1 LSFCHPGIDYLK
13 EREAREMGDLL
24 KDRVA
29 IVTGSGQGIGRAIAI
44 AMAKEGAKVVTNNRR
59 AGTKGGD
66 AETVANEIKITGGEA
81 APFFG
86 SISEFDVAEKLIEA
100 TVKSF
105 GRVDILINN
114 AGADAPRMVWNM
126 GEEDWDKCLDSY
138 LKGSFN
144 CIRFASALMRE
155 QRWGRIINTTSTAW
169 LGTVGHCNYGA
180 AKAGIV
186 GLTRAVAREVG
197 RYGVTCNAYAPT
209 AATRFTISGE
219 VIEGFKKRYEAG
231 LMTKE
236 RFEELTNPP
245 APETVAPFIIYL
257 CTDAA
262 ADING
267 QVFDVTGGS
276 IALYSEPAKK
286 KSIDK
291 KDGLWTVEELVEL
304 VPKVLLEDYKNP
316 SPPQPDK

>member
-1 LSFCHPGIDYLK
+1 
-13 EREAREMGDLL
+13 MGDWL

-29 IVTGSGQGIGRAIAI
+29 VVTGSGQGIGKAIAM

-66 AETVANEIKITGGEA
+66 AETVASEIKAMGGQA
-81 APFFG
+81 AAFFG
-86 SISEFDVAEKLIEA
+86 SVSEFGVAEKLMQA
-100 TVKSF
+100 TVEGF
-105 GRVDILINN
+105 GRVDILVNN

-126 GEEDWDKCLDSY
+126 SEEEWDRCLDSY

-144 CIRFASALMRE
+144 CIRFASALMKE
-155 QRWGRIINTTSTAW
+155 QGWGRIINTTSTAW

-209 AATRFTISGE
+209 AATRFTISEE
-219 VIEGFKKRYEAG
+219 VIAGFKKRYEAG

-245 APETVAPFIIYL
+245 APETVAPFIVYL

-262 ADING
+262 AGING
-267 QVFDVTGGS
+267 QVFDVTGGN
-276 IALYSEPAKK
+276 IAIYSEPVKK
-286 KSIDK
+286 KTIDK
-291 KDGLWTVEELVEL
+291 KEGLWTLEELIDL
-304 VPKVLLEDYKNP
+304 VPKVLLEGYKNP
-316 SPPQPDK
+316 APPQPGK

>member
-1 LSFCHPGIDYLK
+1 
-13 EREAREMGDLL
+13 MGNWL

-29 IVTGSGQGIGRAIAI
+29 IITGSGQGIGKALAV
-44 AMAKEGAKVVTNNRR
+44 AMAKEGARVVTNNRSP
-59 AGTKGGD
+59 GTKGGD
-66 AETVANEIKITGGEA
+66 AETTASEIRAMGGEA
-81 APFFG
+81 VAFFG
-86 SISEFDVAEKLIEA
+86 DISNFSVAEKLIKTAVEN
-100 TVKSF
+100 F
-105 GRVDILINN
+105 GRVDILVNN

-126 GEEDWDKCLDSY
+126 TEEDWDKCLDSF

-155 QRWGRIINTTSTAW
+155 QGWGRIINTTSTAW

-186 GLTRAVAREVG
+186 GLTRAVARELG

-209 AATRFTISGE
+209 AATRFTLSEE
-219 VIEGFKKRYEAG
+219 VVAGFRKRYEAG

-276 IALYSEPAKK
+276 IAIYSEPVKK
-286 KSIDK
+286 KVISK
-291 KDGLWTVEELVEL
+291 QEGLWSIEELIEL
-304 VPKVLLEDYKNP
+304 VPKVLLEGYKNP
-316 SPPQPDK
+316 APPQPK